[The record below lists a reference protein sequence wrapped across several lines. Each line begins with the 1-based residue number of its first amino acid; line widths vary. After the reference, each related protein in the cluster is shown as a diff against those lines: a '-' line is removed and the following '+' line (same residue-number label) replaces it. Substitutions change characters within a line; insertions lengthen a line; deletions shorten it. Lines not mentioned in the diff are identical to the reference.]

1 MHPLKW
7 HTSSKD
13 DFPFKRVKVSRA
25 CKECR
30 RKKMRCD
37 AARPTCGRCT
47 KNNLSCSYDENP
59 FPDKVAHNVKK
70 HGLDCR
76 CHDACLTS
84 YVRDM
89 ELRVQELEAKLSSI
103 RLASEPGSVDNEA
116 FSPPDSSAFS
126 ALDSH
131 VGSPAFVDD
140 MISEHDMTTITAL
153 ENDLAMFSHHNS
165 ELAGQ
170 SDTSDLPSIVNP
182 EGTGTP
188 TVSGLYED
196 LLKYQ
201 TMHKRALPEVGCGW
215 SSLGVYGTLTSGSSS
230 RWEPLTR
237 LLRAGR
243 HMIFDQNKVEVIM
256 SNVMRDTL
264 MDLFFANVYRIY
276 PIVSRRFVAQL
287 KQARESHA
295 EPQRSSISTDKCLM
309 HLYYVTLR
317 IASEDLL
324 LTEVTFAH
332 YIFKCCSVLFHA
344 NQKTIMDNTL
354 TVVPRP
360 DNSFPQDSVLE
371 SEYLLAA
378 TQSCFL
384 SAFYQGSI
392 GNIEHAFVV
401 LSQAI
406 RKAQVFGLHKKKNKV
421 IDLDE
426 EDNMDLC
433 LEERKKQRMEKV
445 RENERLKRLWWGM
458 FITDV
463 CLRLYQSQPMM
474 IDDEECDVE
483 LPLVPV
489 FSPARDGMS
498 GDGTRFQAG
507 DVRSLSETEYT
518 EENESD
524 CLDIEYFVHYLKS
537 IRVQKYILKFL
548 YSKTATQRGKKIW
561 NVVRFLDGRLEE
573 FRRYLPPSMQF
584 SPDSHQGHPSHQAH
598 SSHQGSQTAPSI
610 LLHIVYQTMRIQ
622 IHQQFIAPPPFAMFI
637 TDEQS
642 ASKKQLF
649 IPPSTFYSLTMSPQ
663 NSDTNTTATKTRG
676 SAISLQVCT
685 SAAQRI
691 TECLGLL
698 TDSQN
703 NEACLLNVVV
713 LGCCLSA
720 SIHARNLKVEIE
732 KLRAQHSESEEMVQG
747 GGLDFEAATEARQ
760 WLQRTSDAIKSLAE
774 NNPTCAKLG
783 EILQEMIDEET
794 RVLDKLQEALTNGSN
809 ADIDDFTG
817 MSFEDVMGSYE
828 QSIDG
833 SNSES
838 VDMFLNPTDQ
848 YDIECSGQ
856 ETPSLVSSSRTSES
870 ASSLSSLPTSTHFT
884 EIYPYFNVS
893 TSTPQFPGVN
903 QEFMSTTSYSFL
915 QSPTSQIKMF
925 VPQER
930 RPSYSQIQN
939 SQDFTQTP
947 RTSTPASY
955 ASYPAPPASQFLM
968 QTSPASRPETVFAN
982 DPSSIVAAMRQVPIP
997 QQQTIHR
1004 TRVHPAPT
1012 ATARQASFMQFTPT
1026 QLQRHSQFDYFNSCQ
1041 VEAPPPRFPQHLIS
1055 TYDTRASSGIEDR
1068 PPEYVVP
1075 SQDDMFFEA

>member
-37 AARPTCGRCT
+37 AARPMCDRCT

-59 FPDKVAHNVKK
+59 FPSDKAATNVKK
-70 HGLDCR
+70 HSLDCR
-76 CHDACLTS
+76 CHDDCLAS

-89 ELRVQELEAKLSSI
+89 ELRVQELEAKLRSI
-103 RLASEPGSVDNEA
+103 SSEPGSVDNDA
-116 FSPPDSSAFS
+116 FSPPDSSVFS
-126 ALDSH
+126 TLDSH
-131 VGSPAFVDD
+131 VGSPALVDD
-140 MISEHDMTTITAL
+140 TISEHGMTTITTL
-153 ENDLAMFSHHNS
+153 ENDFAMFP
-165 ELAGQ
+165 Q
-170 SDTSDLPSIVNP
+170 SDTSDLPSIVNT
-182 EGTGTP
+182 EGASTP

-201 TMHKRALPEVGCGW
+201 TMHKRVLPEVGCGW
-215 SSLGVYGTLTSGSSS
+215 SSLGVYGTLASRSSS

-243 HMIFDQNKVEVIM
+243 HMIFDQNKVEVIL
-256 SNVMRDTL
+256 SNEMRDTL
-264 MDLFFANVYRIY
+264 MDLFFANVYHIY

-287 KQARESHA
+287 KLARESRA
-295 EPQRSSISTDKCLM
+295 ETVSADQCLM

-324 LTEVTFAH
+324 LTEMTFAH
-332 YIFKCCSVLFHA
+332 YIFNCCSVLFHA

-354 TVVPRP
+354 TGVPRP
-360 DNSFPQDSVLE
+360 DNPFPQDSVLA
-371 SEYLLAA
+371 SEYLLTA

-384 SAFYQGSI
+384 SVFYQGSI
-392 GNIEHAFVV
+392 GNIEDAFVV

-406 RKAQVFGLHKKKNKV
+406 RNAQVLGLHKKKNKV

-426 EDNMDLC
+426 EGDMDVC
-433 LEERKKQRMEKV
+433 SEERKRQRMEKV

-458 FITDV
+458 YITDV
-463 CLRLYQSQPMM
+463 CLRLYQNQPMM
-474 IDDEECDVE
+474 IDDEECDVD
-483 LPLVPV
+483 LPLIPV
-489 FSPARDGMS
+489 FSPALDGML
-498 GDGTRFQAG
+498 GDGNMHIDSRPQVRTRLQAG

-537 IRVQKYILKFL
+537 VRVQKYILKFL

-561 NVVRFLDGRLEE
+561 NVVRVLDDRLEE

-584 SPDSHQGHPSHQAH
+584 SPDSHQGHPFHQAH
-598 SSHQGSQTAPSI
+598 PSHQGSQTAPSI

-637 TDEQS
+637 LDEQS
-642 ASKKQLF
+642 VSKKQLF
-649 IPPSTFYSLTMSPQ
+649 IPPSTFYSLTMPLQ

-698 TDSQN
+698 TDTRN
-703 NEACLLNVVV
+703 NEAYLLNVVV
-713 LGCCLSA
+713 LGCCLAA

-732 KLRAQHSESEEMVQG
+732 KLRAQHSENEEVGQG
-747 GGLDFEAATEARQ
+747 GGLDFETATEAKQ
-760 WLQRTSDAIKSLAE
+760 WLQRTGDAIKSLAE
-774 NNPTCAKLG
+774 NNPTCARLG

-794 RVLDKLQEALTNGSN
+794 RVLDKLQEASVEGLTNGSN
-809 ADIDDFTG
+809 ADDIDEFAG
-817 MSFEDVMGSYE
+817 MFEDVMGSYE
-828 QSIDG
+828 QSIDD

-848 YDIECSGQ
+848 YDIECNGQ
-856 ETPSLVSSSRTSES
+856 GTPSLVSSSRTSES

-884 EIYPYFNVS
+884 DIHPYFNVS
-893 TSTPQFPGVN
+893 TSTPQFPSVN
-903 QEFMSTTSYSFL
+903 HEFMSTTSYSFL

-939 SQDFTQTP
+939 SQGFAQTP
-947 RTSTPASY
+947 RTSMPASY
-955 ASYPAPPASQFLM
+955 ASYPAPPVDNQFLM
-968 QTSPASRPETVFAN
+968 QTSQASRPETVFAN
-982 DPSSIVAAMRQVPIP
+982 HPSSMVAAMRQAPIP

-1012 ATARQASFMQFTPT
+1012 ATARQFTPT
-1026 QLQRHSQFDYFNSCQ
+1026 QLQRYSQPSRFDYFSSCQ
-1041 VEAPPPRFPQHLIS
+1041 VESPPPRFPQHLIN
-1055 TYDTRASSGIEDR
+1055 TGYDTGASSGMEDQ

-1075 SQDDMFFEA
+1075 SQFFEA